1 MKKYYIALCAVCFG
15 MAFTACSNDENEV
28 VKNEGAPLTEIF
40 ASAKVA
46 TRTALAENGVDVT
59 WSAGDAISVFPLTG
73 VSGTKSF
80 TFVQTG
86 QAGQSSS
93 KFFGKA
99 DECDKYVSVYPANSS
114 LVYKYMGGD
123 GWSVSNITIPTEQHA
138 VKGGF
143 DPKASIMAATFT
155 QATAGEVE
163 FKHMCAFAK
172 ITTTQPCKS
181 ITFTP
186 TGDGNW
192 RVTGGDFYLQFNTVG
207 SVSNVHA
214 THTKGNIYAKL
225 LPASGQ
231 TEIEAGTYYIAFNP
245 APAGTS
251 NSEGITKFVIEN
263 SDGTQLTRSADKKTK
278 YGISTLG
285 KVIDFGT
292 AKVSEG
298 WTLN

>member
-15 MAFTACSNDENEV
+15 MAFTSCSNDDNEV

-46 TRTALAENGVDVT
+46 SRTAVAENGVDVT

-73 VSGTKSF
+73 ISGTKSF

-99 DECDKYVSVYPANSS
+99 DECDKYVSVYPADTNI
-114 LVYKYMGGD
+114 KYQTKGGEE
-123 GWSVSNITIPTEQHA
+123 GPSVSKITIPTDQHA

-186 TGDGNW
+186 NLNPVVG
-192 RVTGGDFYLQFNTVG
+192 VTGPEFYLQFKDGN
-207 SVSNVHA
+207 VSNAHA
-214 THTKGNIYAKL
+214 SMSVGKNYAKL
-225 LPASGQ
+225 IPASGQ
-231 TEIEAGTYYIAFNP
+231 AEIEAGTYLIAFCPNETSGNP
-245 APAGTS
+245 
-251 NSEGITKFVIEN
+251 KFVIEISDN
-263 SDGTQLTRSADKKTK
+263 SKLQRQSSVSFTFNYSD
-278 YGISTLG
+278 LG
-285 KVIDFGT
+285 KVYDFGT
-292 AKVSEG
+292 VDG
-298 WTLN
+298 NWTLVTE